1 MTKLFV
7 LACALVACAAVP
19 GAALAQAPAAN
30 PMPDGSHDMYAGLG
44 VVSKPRYEGA
54 ADRETSVLPV
64 FQFQWSNGVFVSGL
78 SAGVHLG
85 RTPQLEFGP
94 LVEVQP
100 RRDQDGGGDT
110 AGGMEDTRSG
120 LLAEHDNFATHL
132 PTGEQ
137 VGSSADGR
145 RNRLAGMDDIHTR
158 LQAGG
163 FLNLYLSPRW
173 RLTSRALV
181 GAGNERHGARLD
193 LGVQRLATHPGAE
206 HLVTLGAGVTLVNRS
221 HNMAFFGVSEEESV
235 HSGNAP
241 YAPGSGLKDVYLG
254 ARWNWALAP
263 GWVLTSHA
271 QASRLHGDARRSP
284 LVERPTNLTVST
296 AIAYRF

>member
-7 LACALVACAAVP
+7 LACALVWCAAVP

-94 LVEVQP
+94 LIEVQP
-100 RRDQDGGGDT
+100 RRDQNGGGEA
-110 AGGMEDTRSG
+110 AGGMEDMRSG
-120 LLAEHDNFATHL
+120 LLGEHGSVATT
-132 PTGEQ
+132 PPAGEHALL
-137 VGSSADGR
+137 SAAGR
-145 RNRLAGMDDIHTR
+145 RNRLAGMADIHTR

-173 RLTSRALV
+173 RLTSRALY
-181 GAGNERHGARLD
+181 GAGNERDGARLD
-193 LGVQRLATHPGAE
+193 LGVQRLAMYSAAG

-221 HNMAFFGVSEEESV
+221 HNTAFFGVSKEESGC
-235 HSGNAP
+235 SGNAP
-241 YAPGSGLKDVYLG
+241 YAPGGGLKDVYLG
-254 ARWNWALAP
+254 ARWNWTPAP

-271 QASRLHGDARRSP
+271 QASRLQGAARRSP